1 MKTITVFIALFAL
14 ASCIP
19 APKTEFMGPNGKMV
33 YVITCETLNDCE
45 GEAREICPSQHDI
58 VPVASGAADTSAKG
72 AIGDTPLRK
81 LALECK

>member
-1 MKTITVFIALFAL
+1 MKTITVFIASFAL

-33 YVITCETLNDCE
+33 YAITCETVNDCE
-45 GEAREICPSQHDI
+45 EEALKICPGQHDI

-72 AIGDTPLRK
+72 AIGDTPVRK
-81 LALECK
+81 LAIECK

>member
-1 MKTITVFIALFAL
+1 MKTRTVFFALFAL

-33 YVITCETLNDCE
+33 YAITCETLDDCE
-45 GEAREICPSQHDI
+45 KEAREICPSQHDI

-72 AIGDTPLRK
+72 AIGDTPVRK
-81 LALECK
+81 LAIECK